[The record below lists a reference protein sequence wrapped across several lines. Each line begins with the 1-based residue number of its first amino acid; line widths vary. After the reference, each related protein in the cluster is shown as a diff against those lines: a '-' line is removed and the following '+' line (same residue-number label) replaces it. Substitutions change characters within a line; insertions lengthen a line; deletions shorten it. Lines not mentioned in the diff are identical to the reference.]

1 MTNEMKLLKSAME
14 GNTAAFEQIVKKY
27 QSLVC
32 AITFSGTG
40 RVDISEEL
48 AQETFLSAWKNLR
61 QLTDPRG
68 FRPWLCTIAR
78 NMLNRYY
85 HKKKPVPL
93 DPVHLADLSDQT
105 QNPSENLITQE
116 EHVMLE
122 QALMQIPAEYR
133 EPLVLYYRQEKS
145 TREVAAGLGLN
156 ESTVRTRLHR
166 ARQIL
171 RDEIA
176 ARLERTLERT
186 APGKSFTKAVMVA
199 VGGAALGMSASAS
212 AATATASASG
222 TGASTGITAVMS
234 TVTAKVVTAA
244 AVVAVTAVAVF
255 VYQQMTESDHTPEKT
270 NVRDAAV
277 EEQTALEKPEIGEN
291 EAPEIQ
297 GVAVKP
303 IDIPK
308 IQPAASQT
316 EIADSPEAIAP
327 KPIECVHAYFKE
339 GKEEVE
345 IWAKGNKKWR
355 YKFGDIEKICD
366 GKRVLVLD
374 NRNKEA
380 SFSRQGLKQ
389 PEEISEPLMIAK
401 MIPKDFD
408 PTKEEIKANIM
419 GQSCLG
425 RQNPNIESEPGE
437 VVFEVFE
444 SDSNELFATAWIDK
458 KTVKLNC
465 LEAAESQGGLIGK
478 WQYEPIDESIF
489 STKVPKGYELELGRY
504 ISGIVTDA
512 NLNPVTDANIYV
524 TGLFEGPE
532 QEIITQTNKEG
543 IFEYELEFERE
554 HWGIEFPVV
563 IRAVSPSYPDR
574 VAWTCIL
581 DPDVEVEKWPDWM
594 PPIDPE
600 VVVTKLEPRS
610 KKVICKSIQALWLQ
624 LEPAGSISGIVTN
637 KRGEPIHNA
646 TVNAT
651 LHLHFQV
658 NKTRA
663 GRVFTNRFS
672 MSDKTDENGYY
683 RIIGIPSLQGQA
695 SLNRNSMKSC
705 SVYAS
710 ANGYF
715 QKSHYIQNAKN
726 MGNTDVTFTEGKY
739 CDFVLSKNDLTIRG
753 RVIDNYGNPLAHYKG
768 VYYMEKGSIS
778 MYPSGRLDSEGRFV
792 IHNAPRADVIVLK
805 KETIDDS
812 YDWLHD
818 KETRNSEFL
827 PYPERRFEFNVPADV
842 NVLDVG
848 DLVMDYPDITAEIY
862 VVDFEG
868 KPVGFVE
875 CAFEQ
880 MGNKELLKDRYHKVT
895 DEKAGKCII
904 ENLPRSESGKGRGFR
919 PISLRPYEKAP
930 RKYRKMLERFPKLT
944 YYHLKYPGDYKY
956 YIFKLV
962 LPRNDHRQDYRML
975 VYSPEGEL
983 LLEED

>member
-1 MTNEMKLLKSAME
+1 MTKEMKLLKAAMD

-48 AQETFLSAWKNLR
+48 AQETFLSAWQNLR
-61 QLTDPRG
+61 QLTDPSG

-78 NMLNRYY
+78 NMLKSYY
-85 HKKKPVPL
+85 RKKKTVPL
-93 DPVHLADLSDQT
+93 DPAHLADLSDQT
-105 QNPSENLITQE
+105 QNPSENLIIQE

-145 TREVAAGLGLN
+145 IREVAVGLGLN

-199 VGGAALGMSASAS
+199 LGGAALGMSASAS
-212 AATATASASG
+212 AATATASTAG

-234 TVTAKVVTAA
+234 TFTAKVVTAA
-244 AVVAVTAVAVF
+244 AVIVVTAGAVF
-255 VYQQMTESDHTPEKT
+255 VYKHLSKPNQAPDQSNEI
-270 NVRDAAV
+270 AAVV
-277 EEQTALEKPEIGEN
+277 EEQTAFEKPEITEN
-291 EAPEIQ
+291 EATEIQ
-297 GVAVKP
+297 EVAVKP

-308 IQPAASQT
+308 TQPVVSQA
-316 EIADSPEAIAP
+316 EIADSPEPIAP
-327 KPIECVHAYFKE
+327 KPIECVHAYLKE
-339 GKEEVE
+339 GDEEVE

-389 PEEISEPLMIAK
+389 PEEVLQSLMIAK
-401 MIPKDFD
+401 MVPKNFD
-408 PTKEEIKANIM
+408 PAKEEAKVNLDGKSFIA
-419 GQSCLG
+419 
-425 RQNPNIESEPGE
+425 RQNPDIESEPGE
-437 VVFEVFE
+437 VVFDVFE

-478 WQYEPIDESIF
+478 WHYEPIDESIF
-489 STKVPKGYELELGRY
+489 STKVPKGYALEQGRY

-524 TGLFEGPE
+524 TGLFEGPD
-532 QEIITQTNKEG
+532 QKIITQTNKEG
-543 IFEYELEFERE
+543 IFEYELKFKRE
-554 HWGIEFPVV
+554 QWGIEFPVV

-581 DPDVEVEKWPDWM
+581 DPDVEVEEWPRWM

-600 VVVTKLEPRS
+600 VVVTKLELRS

-646 TVNAT
+646 TVNAN
-651 LHLHFQV
+651 LHLRFQV
-658 NKTRA
+658 NKTKT
-663 GRVFTNRFS
+663 GRVFTNGFYI
-672 MSDKTDENGYY
+672 SDKTDENGYY
-683 RIIGIPSLQGQA
+683 RIIGIPSLQGHA
-695 SLNRNSMKSC
+695 SLNGNSMKSC

-715 QKSHYIQNAKN
+715 QKSHYIQNAKDI
-726 MGNTDVTFTEGKY
+726 GNADVTFTEGKY

-753 RVIDNYGNPLAHYKG
+753 RVIDNYDNPLAHYKG
-768 VYYMEKGSIS
+768 VYYMEKGSRS
-778 MYPSGRLDSEGRFV
+778 WTSSRRLDGEGRFV

-812 YDWLHD
+812 HDWLHD
-818 KETRNSEFL
+818 KETKNLEFL
-827 PYPERRFEFNVPADV
+827 PYPERRFEFNVPSDV

-868 KPVGFVE
+868 NPFGFVE

-880 MGNKELLKDRYHKVT
+880 MGSKELLKDRYHKVT
-895 DEKAGKCII
+895 DEKEGKCII
-904 ENLPRSESGKGRGFR
+904 ENLPRSESVKGWGFR

-944 YYHLKYPGDYKY
+944 YYHLKYPGDYKH

-962 LPRNDHRQDYRML
+962 IPRNDHRQDYRMW

>member
-1 MTNEMKLLKSAME
+1 MTKEMKLLKSAME

-61 QLTDPRG
+61 QLTDPSG

-105 QNPSENLITQE
+105 QNPTENLITQE

-145 TREVAAGLGLN
+145 IREVAVGLGLN

-186 APGKSFTKAVMVA
+186 APGKSFTKAIMVA

-212 AATATASASG
+212 AATATAGSAG

-244 AVVAVTAVAVF
+244 AVVVVTAGAVF
-255 VYQQMTESDHTPEKT
+255 VYKHLTEPNQAPDQSNEIATVID
-270 NVRDAAV
+270 
-277 EEQTALEKPEIGEN
+277 EQETVVVPEITEN

-308 IQPAASQT
+308 IQPAVWQT
-316 EIADSPEAIAP
+316 EIVDSPEAIAP
-327 KPIECVHAYFKE
+327 KPIECVHAYLKE
-339 GKEEVE
+339 GDEEVE

-389 PEEISEPLMIAK
+389 PEEISEALMIAK
-401 MIPKDFD
+401 MVPKDFD

-425 RQNPNIESEPGE
+425 RQNPDIESEPGE
-437 VVFEVFE
+437 VVYEVFE

-478 WQYEPIDESIF
+478 WHYEPIDDSIF
-489 STKVPKGYELELGRY
+489 STKVPKEYALDQGRY

-512 NLNPVTDANIYV
+512 NLNPVTDASIYV
-524 TGLFEGPE
+524 TGLFEGPD
-532 QEIITQTNKEG
+532 QKIITQTNKEG
-543 IFEYELEFERE
+543 IFEYELKFERDY
-554 HWGIEFPVV
+554 WGIEFPVV
-563 IRAVSPSYPDR
+563 IRAVSPSYPDMA
-574 VAWTCIL
+574 AWTCIL
-581 DPDVEVEKWPDWM
+581 DPDVEVEEWPDWM

-637 KRGEPIHNA
+637 KRGEPIQDA
-646 TVNAT
+646 TVNAN
-651 LHLHFQV
+651 LHLSFQV

-663 GRVFTNRFS
+663 GKVFTNRFS
-672 MSDKTDENGYY
+672 MSNKTDENGYY
-683 RIIGIPSLQGQA
+683 RIIGIPSLQGHA
-695 SLNRNSMKSC
+695 SLNRSSMKSC

-715 QKSHYIQNAKN
+715 QKSHSIQNAKN

-753 RVIDNYGNPLAHYKG
+753 RVIDNHGNPLAHYKS

-792 IHNAPRADVIVLK
+792 IYNAPRADVIVLK

-818 KETRNSEFL
+818 KETKNLEFL
-827 PYPERRFEFNVPADV
+827 PYRERRFEFNVPADV

-868 KPVGFVE
+868 NPVGFVE

-880 MGNKELLKDRYHKVT
+880 MGSKELLKDRYHKVT
-895 DEKAGKCII
+895 DEKEGKCII

-919 PISLRPYEKAP
+919 PISLRPYEEAP

-944 YYHLKYPGDYKY
+944 YYHLKYPGDYKH

-962 LPRNDHRQDYRML
+962 LPRNDHRQDYRMR